1 VVVPEIDTLPNLDS
15 PEAASEASKLDRSL
29 AEECAKIKDLGFSPS
44 KHIKMYGERF
54 EIISD
59 PFRDENSIA
68 VRATAGNDPAI
79 RTLRLPSAIL
89 VGLADQFHK
98 ISKLSE

>member
-1 VVVPEIDTLPNLDS
+1 MVVPEIDTLPNLDS